1 MIYAFKYVI
10 LAIWIL
16 AYIGIGILLSA
27 LAVIIYRLIRDK

>member
-1 MIYAFKYVI
+1 MIFVYEYVI

>member
-1 MIYAFKYVI
+1 MIYAFKYVM

-16 AYIGIGILLSA
+16 DYIGIGILLSA

>member
-1 MIYAFKYVI
+1 MIYAFKYVM